1 LVFSCRFSVR
11 RVVLLAVLTGK
22 RVDRKTGRLNE
33 LAPCISQLEP
43 CNLIVNRSIILSVNW
58 RIGELKNMYSLILV
72 FTVIII
78 SGLIAFVGDWVGLK
92 IGKRR
97 VTIFGLRPHST
108 AIFITIISGILIA
121 IITVTILAI
130 SSNDVRTALFGMEEL
145 KEKLS
150 YLSREVESR
159 NTQLSST
166 KEDLKKKTTQ
176 LQEMEEKYQK
186 LSEDII
192 NKTGQLEEL
201 LIIREGLIEEK
212 DKLTKEVEELNAT
225 IKALYSGI
233 AWIREGEVIFG
244 SDEQIALTIIQSQRP
259 IEEIKEE
266 LIKFINEAS
275 NKVLAMGAKK
285 DERTNQVFIIAQ
297 EEFEEI
303 AQKIYDG
310 DKEMI
315 VRLLSS
321 INVVKEEPIVAHF
334 KILENKLIF
343 KIDEEI
349 ISEEIESSEVPGDV
363 EKELLSLL
371 RKVNIS
377 AVEKGIIPDP
387 KTSFVGS
394 VSAVNLYDTV
404 RTIIESSTTMKV
416 TVISVYDTWRTGPL
430 RVRMEA
436 KPISSPNPLASD

>member
-1 LVFSCRFSVR
+1 
-11 RVVLLAVLTGK
+11 
-22 RVDRKTGRLNE
+22 
-33 LAPCISQLEP
+33 
-43 CNLIVNRSIILSVNW
+43 
-58 RIGELKNMYSLILV
+58 MYSLILV

-92 IGKRR
+92 IGKKR

-150 YLSREVESR
+150 YLSREVELR
-159 NTQLSST
+159 NTQLSTT
-166 KEDLKKKTTQ
+166 KEDLKEKITQ

-186 LSEDII
+186 LTEDIK
-192 NKTGQLEEL
+192 NKIGQLEEL

-212 DKLTKEVEELNAT
+212 EKLNKEVEELNAT

-233 AWIREGEVIFG
+233 TWVREGEVIFG
-244 SDEQIALTIIQSQRP
+244 SDEQIALTIIQSQKP
-259 IEEIKEE
+259 IEEIKKEIIE
-266 LIKFINEAS
+266 FLNEAS

-285 DERTNQVFIIAQ
+285 DERSNQVFIIA
-297 EEFEEI
+297 EKEFEDITQE
-303 AQKIYDG
+303 IYDS

-334 KILENKLIF
+334 KILENKLVF

-349 ISEEIESSEVPGDV
+349 ISEEIESSEIPGEV

-371 RKVNIS
+371 RKVNIL
-377 AVEKGIIPDP
+377 AVEGGIIPDP
-387 KTSFVGS
+387 KSSFVGTI
-394 VSAVNLYDTV
+394 SAVNLYDTV
-404 RTIIESSTTMKV
+404 KTIIESGTTMKV
-416 TVISVYDTWRTGPL
+416 SVISIYDTWSTGPL

-436 KPISSPNPLASD
+436 KPIS

>member
-1 LVFSCRFSVR
+1 
-11 RVVLLAVLTGK
+11 
-22 RVDRKTGRLNE
+22 
-33 LAPCISQLEP
+33 
-43 CNLIVNRSIILSVNW
+43 
-58 RIGELKNMYSLILV
+58 MYSFILI
-72 FTVIII
+72 FTLIII

-92 IGKRR
+92 IGKKR
-97 VTIFGLRPHST
+97 VTVLGLRPHYT
-108 AIFITIISGILIA
+108 AIFITIISGVLIA

-150 YLSREVESR
+150 YLSREVGIR
-159 NTQLSST
+159 NVQLSNT
-166 KEDLKKKTTQ
+166 KEELQKKSTQ
-176 LQEMEEKYQK
+176 LQEIEEKYQK
-186 LSEDII
+186 LSEDIK
-192 NKTGQLEEL
+192 NKTSQLEEL

-212 DKLTKEVEELNAT
+212 NKLTKEVEELNAT

-244 SDEQIALTIIQSQRP
+244 SNEQIALTIIQGQRP

-266 LIKFINEAS
+266 LFRFLNEAS

-297 EEFEEI
+297 GEFEDI
-303 AQKIYDG
+303 TQKIYNS

-321 INVVKEEPIVAHF
+321 INVVKGEPIVAHF
-334 KILENKLIF
+334 NIQENKLVF

-349 ISEEIESSEVPGDV
+349 ISEEIESSEVPGEV
-363 EKELLSLL
+363 EKKLLSLL
-371 RKVNIS
+371 RKVNIL
-377 AVEKGIIPDP
+377 AVERGIIPDP

-394 VSAVNLYDTV
+394 VSAVNLYDIV
-404 RTIIESSTTMKV
+404 KTIIESDTTMKV
-416 TVISVYDTWRTGPL
+416 SVISVYDTWSTGPL
-430 RVRMEA
+430 KVRIEA
-436 KPISSPNPLASD
+436 KPIS

>member
-1 LVFSCRFSVR
+1 
-11 RVVLLAVLTGK
+11 
-22 RVDRKTGRLNE
+22 
-33 LAPCISQLEP
+33 
-43 CNLIVNRSIILSVNW
+43 
-58 RIGELKNMYSLILV
+58 MYSLILLS
-72 FTVIII
+72 TVIII

-92 IGKRR
+92 IGKKR

-145 KEKLS
+145 KENLS
-150 YLSREVESR
+150 YLSREVELR
-159 NTQLSST
+159 NMQLSST
-166 KEDLKKKTTQ
+166 KEDLKEKTTQ

-192 NKTGQLEEL
+192 NKASQVEEL

-212 DKLTKEVEELNAT
+212 EKLSEEVEELNAA

-233 AWIREGEVIFG
+233 AWVREGEVIFG
-244 SDEQIALTIIQSQRP
+244 SDEQIGLTIIQGQRP
-259 IEEIKEE
+259 IEEIKKD
-266 LIKFINEAS
+266 LFRFLNEAS
-275 NKVLAMGAKK
+275 NKALAMGAKK
-285 DERTNQVFIIAQ
+285 DERTNQVFIISQ
-297 EEFEEI
+297 EEFEDI
-303 AQKIYDG
+303 TQKIYNS

-321 INVVKEEPIVAHF
+321 INVIEGEPIVAHF
-334 KILENKLIF
+334 KTLENKLVF

-349 ISEEIESSEVPGDV
+349 ISKEIESSEVPGEV
-363 EKELLSLL
+363 EKELLTLL
-371 RKVNIS
+371 RKVNII
-377 AVEKGIIPDP
+377 AVKEGIIPDP
-387 KTSFVGS
+387 KTSFVGT

-404 RTIIESSTTMKV
+404 KTIVESGTKMKV
-416 TVISVYDTWRTGPL
+416 TVISVYDTWSTGPL

-436 KPISSPNPLASD
+436 KPISSSNPLASD

>member
-1 LVFSCRFSVR
+1 
-11 RVVLLAVLTGK
+11 
-22 RVDRKTGRLNE
+22 
-33 LAPCISQLEP
+33 
-43 CNLIVNRSIILSVNW
+43 
-58 RIGELKNMYSLILV
+58 MYSLILV

-92 IGKRR
+92 IGKKR

-130 SSNDVRTALFGMEEL
+130 SSNDVRTALFGIEEL

-150 YLSREVESR
+150 YLSREVELR

-166 KEDLKKKTTQ
+166 KEDLKEKTTQ
-176 LQEMEEKYQK
+176 LQEMEEKYQE
-186 LSEDII
+186 LSEDIK

-212 DKLTKEVEELNAT
+212 DKLDKEVEELNAA

-233 AWIREGEVIFG
+233 AWIREGEVILG
-244 SDEQIALTIIQSQRP
+244 SEEQIALTIIQGQRP

-266 LIKFINEAS
+266 LFEFLNEAS

-297 EEFEEI
+297 EEFEDI
-303 AQKIYDG
+303 AQKIYDS

-321 INVVKEEPIVAHF
+321 INVVKGEPIVTHF
-334 KILENKLIF
+334 KILENKLLF

-349 ISEEIESSEVPGDV
+349 ISEEIESSEIYSEV
-363 EKELLSLL
+363 EKKLLSLL
-371 RKVNIS
+371 RKVNII
-377 AVEKGIIPDP
+377 AVKEGIIPDP
-387 KTSFVGS
+387 KTSFVGT
-394 VSAVNLYDTV
+394 VSAINLYDTI
-404 RTIIESSTTMKV
+404 RIIVESGTTMKV
-416 TVISVYDTWRTGPL
+416 TVISIYDTWSTGPL
-430 RVRMEA
+430 KVRMEA
-436 KPISSPNPLASD
+436 KSISSTISFTPPF

>member
-1 LVFSCRFSVR
+1 
-11 RVVLLAVLTGK
+11 
-22 RVDRKTGRLNE
+22 
-33 LAPCISQLEP
+33 
-43 CNLIVNRSIILSVNW
+43 
-58 RIGELKNMYSLILV
+58 MYSLVLI

-78 SGLIAFVGDWVGLK
+78 SGLIAFVGDWTGLR
-92 IGKRR
+92 IGKKR
-97 VTIFGLRPHST
+97 VTIFGLRPHYT
-108 AIFITIISGILIA
+108 AVFITIITGILIA
-121 IITVTILAI
+121 VITITILAI

-150 YLSREVESR
+150 YLSREVELR

-166 KEDLKKKTTQ
+166 KEDLKVKTSQ

-186 LSEDII
+186 LSEDIK
-192 NKTGQLEEL
+192 NKTSQLEEL

-212 DKLTKEVEELNAT
+212 DKLTEEVEELNAT

-233 AWIREGEVIFG
+233 AWIREGEVILG
-244 SDEQIALTIIQSQRP
+244 SDEQIALTIIQGQRP

-266 LIKFINEAS
+266 LIGFLNEAS

-285 DERTNQVFIIAQ
+285 DERTNQVFIISQ
-297 EEFEEI
+297 EEFEEV
-303 AQKIYDG
+303 AQKIYDS

-321 INVVKEEPIVAHF
+321 INVVEGEPIVAHF
-334 KILENKLIF
+334 DTLENKLVF

-349 ISEEIESSEVPGDV
+349 ISEEIESSEVPGEV

-371 RKVNIS
+371 RKVNIL

-387 KTSFVGS
+387 KSSFVGS

-404 RTIIESSTTMKV
+404 KTIIESDTTMKV
-416 TVISVYDTWRTGPL
+416 SIISVYDTWSTGPL

-436 KPISSPNPLASD
+436 KPVL

>member
-1 LVFSCRFSVR
+1 
-11 RVVLLAVLTGK
+11 
-22 RVDRKTGRLNE
+22 
-33 LAPCISQLEP
+33 
-43 CNLIVNRSIILSVNW
+43 
-58 RIGELKNMYSLILV
+58 MYSLILI
-72 FTVIII
+72 FTLIII

-92 IGKRR
+92 IGKKR

-150 YLSREVESR
+150 YLSREVELR

-166 KEDLKKKTTQ
+166 KEDLKEKITQ
-176 LQEMEEKYQK
+176 LQEMEEKYQE
-186 LSEDII
+186 LSEDIK

-201 LIIREGLIEEK
+201 FIIREELIEEK
-212 DKLTKEVEELNAT
+212 DKLDKEVEELNAT

-233 AWIREGEVIFG
+233 TWIREGEVILG
-244 SDEQIALTIIQSQRP
+244 SEEQIALTIIQGQRP

-266 LIKFINEAS
+266 LFGFLKEAS
-275 NKVLAMGAKK
+275 NKVLALGAKK

-297 EEFEEI
+297 EEFENI
-303 AQKIYDG
+303 TQKIYDSG
-310 DKEMI
+310 KEMI

-321 INVVKEEPIVAHF
+321 INVVEGEPIVAHF
-334 KILENKLIF
+334 KILENKLLF

-349 ISEEIESSEVPGDV
+349 ISEEIESSEVYSEV
-363 EKELLSLL
+363 EKKLLSLL
-371 RKVNIS
+371 RKVNII
-377 AVEKGIIPDP
+377 AVKEGIIPDP
-387 KTSFVGS
+387 KTSFVGT
-394 VSAVNLYDTV
+394 VSAINLYDTI
-404 RTIIESSTTMKV
+404 RTIVESDTTMKV
-416 TVISVYDTWRTGPL
+416 TVISIYDTWSTGPL

-436 KPISSPNPLASD
+436 EPISSLNTLTSD